1 MTQPPQYP
9 AQPPYNYQASP
20 AAPGY
25 PQPSGPTYPQN
36 QTFPGQQPPQPG
48 STYPQQTQ
56 PTSQPYPQQPA
67 TPPPPST
74 DKTKTGIIITMGALL
89 IALVIAVVYLAITKN
104 NPTANPTPSAT
115 PSVNTT
121 PSTTFTPT
129 PTPGRG
135 WTING
140 NQLTGPNMTA
150 QLPQGWQTTELNGAN
165 NDGDL
170 IDPRNYNAITYWA
183 KFPAEGNA
191 EAICRSRIDRN
202 RMAQDDPIEP
212 VSGQTWGGK
221 SVLAYRFTSTR
232 NQHRGILG
240 FYCLENGDGTVAVLQ
255 TTAWEQYK
263 ESMRRDLQT
272 VMTTWQWK

>member
-1 MTQPPQYP
+1 M
-9 AQPPYNYQASP
+9 
-20 AAPGY
+20 
-25 PQPSGPTYPQN
+25 
-36 QTFPGQQPPQPG
+36 
-48 STYPQQTQ
+48 
-56 PTSQPYPQQPA
+56 
-67 TPPPPST
+67 
-74 DKTKTGIIITMGALL
+74 GILL
-89 IALVIAVVYLAITKN
+89 IALTVAVAYLIATRN
-104 NPTANPTPSAT
+104 NPTANPTPT
-115 PSVNTT
+115 QTT
-121 PSTTFTPT
+121 PTQ
-129 PTPGRG
+129 TPGRG

-240 FYCLENGDGTVAVLQ
+240 FYCLENGDGTVALLQ

>member
-1 MTQPPQYP
+1 MTQPPHYP
-9 AQPPYNYQASP
+9 TQPPYNRQTPP
-20 AAPGY
+20 ATPGY
-25 PQPSGPTYPQN
+25 PQPSGPTYPPNQAYYPSQPGPTYPQN
-36 QTFPGQQPPQPG
+36 QPSPQQPP
-48 STYPQQTQ
+48 SK
-56 PTSQPYPQQPA
+56 S
-67 TPPPPST
+67 
-74 DKTKTGIIITMGALL
+74 DTKTAIIFTTMGILL
-89 IALVIAVVYLAITKN
+89 IALTVAVAYLIATRN
-104 NPTANPTPSAT
+104 NPTANPTPT
-115 PSVNTT
+115 QTT
-121 PSTTFTPT
+121 PTQ
-129 PTPGRG
+129 TPGRG

-240 FYCLENGDGTVAVLQ
+240 FYCLENGDGTVALLQ